1 MYYKLVK
8 NAGLA
13 HMSPSK
19 SLAFLCPRTPPPPR
33 PQTQVSDSP
42 RNFDFVSI
50 GTHLIIKKNLTF
62 IINVGNSQK
71 IIKVQGNQRLIEMK
85 MIKRKLKL
93 FVYG

>member
-50 GTHLIIKKNLTF
+50 GTHLRIKKTKCAIKEIKQNK
-62 IINVGNSQK
+62 NS
-71 IIKVQGNQRLIEMK
+71 IKDKG
-85 MIKRKLKL
+85 KRK
-93 FVYG
+93 